1 MHQLL
6 NREDPLAPASARLSQ
21 GRGRFESTIN
31 SDSRSAPGIRPYG
44 LRFTTASKD
53 AGTALP
59 AWHFDEQRQ
68 IGLDPNGD
76 PWYQG
81 IVDMTMKT
89 TGPSPDGGGSTGG
102 EEWGPDYLTDEPTI

>member
-6 NREDPLAPASARLSQ
+6 NREDPLAPASARLSP
-21 GRGRFESTIN
+21 GRGRFESIIN
-31 SDSRSAPGIRPYG
+31 GDSRSAPGVRPYG
-44 LRFTTASKD
+44 LRFATVN
-53 AGTALP
+53 
-59 AWHFDEQRQ
+59 RQ

-76 PWYQG
+76 PWHRG